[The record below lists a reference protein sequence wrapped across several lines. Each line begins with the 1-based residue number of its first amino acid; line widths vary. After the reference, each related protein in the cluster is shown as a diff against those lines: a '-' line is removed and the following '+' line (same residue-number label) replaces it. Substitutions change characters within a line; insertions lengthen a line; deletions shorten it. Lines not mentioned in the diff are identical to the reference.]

1 MNKKLTDKID
11 LILEEINELQ
21 AMLEF
26 DEFDSSETSEI
37 NLDEVTNILAEIKA
51 RISNR
56 DLEVEKIDLEDL

>member
-37 NLDEVTNILAEIKA
+37 NLDEVTNLLAEIKA